1 MQLSKGVEWACHAA
15 ALMSAMP
22 EGRTLR
28 AEALAKYHG
37 VPAAYMAKQLQ
48 AMSKAGLVHS
58 ARGAKGGY
66 RLAVSPANINLW
78 DITQAIEG
86 SKPAFRCSEIR
97 QNGPCPARKEACDTP
112 CPIAASFQIAETA
125 YRDALRNISLIDIGV
140 KVLDGKTPEEMARV
154 MAWILEH
161 SAHQ

>member
-78 DITQAIEG
+78 DITRAIEG

-97 QNGPCPARKEACDTP
+97 QNGPCPARKDACDTP
-112 CPIAASFQIAETA
+112 CPIAASFQMAEMA

-140 KVLDGKTPEEMARV
+140 KVMDGKTPEEMARV
-154 MAWILEH
+154 MAWIMEH
-161 SAHQ
+161 SALQ